1 MATLQVVK
9 HGVRRLMKTEASIAD
24 NLRRRPFKKTDV
36 TYASITLFG
45 KFRKGRGYTPDSREG
60 S

>member
-9 HGVRRLMKTEASIAD
+9 HGVRRLMKTEASIED

-36 TYASITLFG
+36 T
-45 KFRKGRGYTPDSREG
+45 
-60 S
+60 